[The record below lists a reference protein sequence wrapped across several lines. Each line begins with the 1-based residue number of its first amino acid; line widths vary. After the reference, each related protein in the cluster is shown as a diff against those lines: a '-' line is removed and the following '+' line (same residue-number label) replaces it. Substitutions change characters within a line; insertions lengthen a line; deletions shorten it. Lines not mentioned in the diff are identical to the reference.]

1 MNFKRIFQLGGCA
14 HQFMV
19 LRRVFNK
26 FIRVKIFLAV
36 FTNLVLIRL
45 AFIIRYMTKLEREE

>member
-1 MNFKRIFQLGGCA
+1 
-14 HQFMV
+14 MV

-26 FIRVKIFLAV
+26 FIRVKIFLAI